1 MAKEIRISMRID
13 SELKTAFFE
22 LCERRQQVPSKVIK
36 YFMQQYV
43 NKAEK
48 EKED

>member
-22 LCERRQQVPSKVIK
+22 LCESRQQVPSKVIK
-36 YFMQQYV
+36 YLMQQYV
-43 NKAEK
+43 NKAKIQE
-48 EKED
+48 E